1 MAGNTIGVDVG
12 GTKIYAVLV
21 DESGSIAAR
30 AKTPSPTNTPEALME
45 AVAKCIRTVAAKA
58 HLDPTEVDGIGIG
71 VPGVVSADGVC
82 VWAPNCPLTGVD
94 VAGILQAE
102 FGVPVAV
109 GNDVNVGTLG
119 EKAFGSGRGYDDV
132 FGMFVGT
139 GIGGGL
145 VVRGQIV
152 VGDHCLGAE
161 VGHIIIDANAA
172 LAGDEGGGEFEY
184 YAGRLGIERM
194 IRAAIAEGRETI
206 VADRLGEGN
215 DRIKSGLLKEGVE
228 AGDAV
233 VIEALERASALIG
246 LASVTVIHLC
256 DPQAI
261 IYGGGVIEACAD
273 FMMPRIEA
281 AIRAHV
287 APGNGQPL
295 RLLVSELGDDAVAL
309 GAAALAS
316 GTVDS
321 GHRTEDEGYGEPAN
335 LYPAVAAAEFGRVVV
350 NGQVVERDLVVRA
363 NGKVKKRKK
372 DLSRDVHG
380 TAHEISVEEVK
391 YVCRQIPQTFV
402 LGSGYEG
409 LLTLSR
415 DAMRWLQK
423 RGVQAIVLPTP
434 QAADAF
440 TAASGTKSLLLHIG
454 C

>member
-21 DESGSIAAR
+21 DDSGAIAAR

-45 AVAKCIRTVAAKA
+45 AVSKCVRTVAAKA
-58 HLDPTEVDGIGIG
+58 HLEPTEVDAIGVG
-71 VPGVVSADGVC
+71 VPGVVSAEGVC
-82 VWAPNCPLTGVD
+82 LWAPNCPLTGVD
-94 VAGILQAE
+94 VAGILNAE

-119 EKAFGSGRGYDDV
+119 EKAFGAGRGYDDV

-161 VGHIIIDANAA
+161 VGHIIVDTEAA
-172 LAGDEGGGEFEY
+172 LAGAEGGGEFEY

-206 VADRLGEGN
+206 VAERLGEGN

-233 VIEALERASALIG
+233 VIEALERASAIIG

-273 FMMPRIEA
+273 FMMPRIDA
-281 AIRAHV
+281 TIKAHV
-287 APGNGQPL
+287 APGNGRPL

-316 GTVDS
+316 GAVES
-321 GHRTEDEGYGEPAN
+321 GHRSHDDNGDDH
-335 LYPAVAAAEFGRVVV
+335 YPAVAATEFGSVVV
-350 NGQVVERDLVVRA
+350 DGQVLNRDLVVRA
-363 NGKVKKRKK
+363 DGRVKKRKK
-372 DLSRDVHG
+372 DLSREVHG

-391 YVCRQIPQTFV
+391 YVCRQTPQTFV

-409 LLTLSR
+409 LLSLSR
-415 DAMRWLQK
+415 EAVRWLQK
-423 RGVQAIVLPTP
+423 RGVQTVVLPTP
-434 QAADAF
+434 EAADAF
-440 TAASGTKSLLLHIG
+440 TATDGSKALLLHIG